1 MLFCFIL
8 EFTTHRSSVF
18 DDHSPVSLKWLS
30 DFKKKQ
36 FTLFCSFSWSESCI
50 LTNGT
55 SCVFVQHGGITC
67 LFSSKDFLRTIS
79 QNMTVLEMGEKQPIV
94 RSSRHTSFLGEHK
107 DAHFW
112 GHWWLRRMWG
122 LKGDIFLKGVH
133 SVCNRFK
140 ASLLLSSLRSVC
152 LVWQMCGGLFW
163 GAWDGSAPRVHN
175 VSLISVETLMN
186 EGSPYTKKQS
196 HFLSPLLSDSLFRT
210 LRFLQFLLHNPFML
224 FWDFLAV

>member
-152 LVWQMCGGLFW
+152 LVWQMCGGLF
-163 GAWDGSAPRVHN
+163 GEPGTAARHVFTMSAWFLWKLLWTKDHLTQRNRATFSPRYFP
-175 VSLISVETLMN
+175 TL
-186 EGSPYTKKQS
+186 
-196 HFLSPLLSDSLFRT
+196 FFVLSGFSSFFFTIPLCYFGI
-210 LRFLQFLLHNPFML
+210 F
-224 FWDFLAV
+224 